1 MFYLGIRQ
9 LYQNTAVPFFFSFI
23 FHIKKFSHYQPVQ
36 LVTHYQKPALVFHVL
51 ENWIQVTGCHGNCI
65 SGHFLFQLFSHQK
78 KKKKVQ
84 LYQMEI
90 NECLLLLLKSM
101 QLNEKVIIL
110 FDQVFPPTLRNK
122 GRSVHPKWEK
132 KSALINA
139 VNPSLFQFRP
149 IVQWSVLRLSLGL
162 RKVTTG

>member
-9 LYQNTAVPFFFSFI
+9 LYQNTAVPFFSPFI

-110 FDQVFPPTLRNK
+110 LDQVFPPTLRNK

-139 VNPSLFQFRP
+139 VNPSLFQFRS
-149 IVQWSVLRLSLGL
+149 IVQWSV
-162 RKVTTG
+162 